1 MHLSSEKWGGRK
13 QVYELGGKRKKEI
26 KKERRRERKKEWRT
40 ERKKERIMNLEE
52 IKWGELI
59 ERWGEGK
66 RKNRNMCL

>member
-1 MHLSSEKWGGRK
+1 MNW
-13 QVYELGGKRKKEI
+13 GGKRKKEI